1 MPKTLRIGF
10 TQRDISTRFIRR
22 ESTFAEC
29 DRMAQIGAAHIQALI
44 RDAPYLQPQPLR
56 DDICQEVF

>member
-1 MPKTLRIGF
+1 MSKTLRIGF
-10 TQRDISTRFIRR
+10 SQRDISTRFIRR

-44 RDAPYLQPQPLR
+44 RDALYL
-56 DDICQEVF
+56 